1 MNNSTN
7 LIAYIDRIISEL
19 ISATFKLNIDVMAI
33 LRPNI
38 TKKKVRTTKAVS
50 PVMV

>member
-7 LIAYIDRIISEL
+7 RIAYIERMISEL
-19 ISATFKLNIDVMAI
+19 ISATFKLNIDVMAM
-33 LRPNI
+33 LSPNI

-50 PVMV
+50 PVIV